1 MDRTVLPATAFIDPS
16 GHNRAEIEILMQR
29 VSQQILDHLSGAG
42 LESPLP
48 SSAPAQF
55 SALLPDL
62 PAGTEVLL
70 EQIQQVL
77 AQAMNPAHPGY
88 LGHMDPLPSTFSL
101 LGDWVA
107 AALNN
112 NMLSV
117 EMSPPFSRLELLLL
131 RAIAQMFGLGA
142 EAGGLLVSG
151 GSLANLQAIAVA
163 RNVKLGTLTTGL
175 SQRSRPP
182 VLFTSE
188 LAHTSI
194 RKAAMV
200 LGLGT
205 EAAIAVPTNDQNQ
218 MDPLALKT
226 AIVSAIAAGQEP
238 FAIVA
243 TAGTTVTGSIDPL
256 PDLAAIARAHGLW
269 FHVDAAYGGAL
280 VFSPRHR
287 HRLQGIEQ
295 ADSVTFNPQKWLYVT
310 KTCASVLF
318 RQFQYLHRHFQIAA
332 PYMNTEEDW
341 PNLGEL
347 TIQGTRHVDV
357 LKLWLTL
364 QHFGKQGCAALI
376 DASYDLTAHFL
387 QNLRQRPYLTLAS
400 EPEMNVICWRGS
412 PPDLPRDRWDEWNI
426 ALQQYLLTQGNT
438 FLSLPL
444 YRHQRWFKAVLLN
457 PFTTPA
463 HLDALFYHIDAFA
476 TLPSAGV

>member
-1 MDRTVLPATAFIDPS
+1 MDKTVLPATAFIDPS
-16 GHNRAEIEILMQR
+16 GHNRVEIEALMQR
-29 VSQQILDHLSGAG
+29 VSQQILDHLSGAALG
-42 LESPLP
+42 SPLP

-77 AQAMNPAHPGY
+77 DRAMNPAHPGY

-107 AALNN
+107 VALNN

-117 EMSPPFSRLELLLL
+117 EMSPPFSRLEPLLL
-131 RAIAQMFGLGA
+131 REIAQMFGLGA

-182 VLFTSE
+182 VLFMSE

-205 EAAIAVPTNDQNQ
+205 EAAIAVPTNDHNQ
-218 MDPLALKT
+218 MDPLALK
-226 AIVSAIAAGQEP
+226 AAIADAIAVGQEP
-238 FAIVA
+238 FAIIA

-256 PDLAAIARAHGLW
+256 PDLAAIARAHDLW

-318 RQFQYLHRHFQIAA
+318 RQFQHLHHHFQIAA
-332 PYMNTEEDW
+332 PYMNTEAEW

-376 DASYDLTAHFL
+376 DASYDLTAYFL
-387 QNLRQRPYLTLAS
+387 QNLRQRPYLTLTS
-400 EPEMNVICWRGS
+400 EPEMNVICWRGC
-412 PPDLPRDRWDEWNI
+412 PPALPRDRWDEWNI

-444 YRHQRWFKAVLLN
+444 YRQQRWFKAVLLN
-457 PFTTPA
+457 PFTTPD
-463 HLDALFYHIDAFA
+463 HLDALFHHIDTFA